1 MLKPIFTSYERKKIN
16 SMHKL
21 TQKKILKMLQKK
33 RLFNY
38 LPEICWDLSSSEIFH
53 FNGDDSLTLY
63 EI

>member
-1 MLKPIFTSYERKKIN
+1 
-16 SMHKL
+16 
-21 TQKKILKMLQKK
+21 MLQKK
-33 RLFNY
+33 RFFNY